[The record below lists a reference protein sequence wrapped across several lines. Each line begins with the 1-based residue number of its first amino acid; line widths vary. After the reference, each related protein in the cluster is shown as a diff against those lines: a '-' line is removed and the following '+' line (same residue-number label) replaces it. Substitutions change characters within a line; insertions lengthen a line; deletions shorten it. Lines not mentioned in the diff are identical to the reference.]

1 VFDGCITYIQRH
13 FNRLYGLYFNGYAGH
28 FSNISQIQR
37 EKAGCS
43 ARSNPPCVG
52 TRNGKE
58 ETPLYTHIFD
68 PAKALAEGTFYRM
81 RASG

>member
-1 VFDGCITYIQRH
+1 MLDGCITYIQRH
-13 FNRLYGLYFNGYAGH
+13 FKDFMALFNGYAAISQH
-28 FSNISQIQR
+28 FSIQR

-58 ETPLYTHIFD
+58 ETATLYHIFD
-68 PAKALAEGTFYRM
+68 PRRLLLKELLPDAGQRV
-81 RASG
+81 S